1 MTTIIRK
8 TEREY
13 GLDLLRSLSMVFV
26 IVLHLIG
33 HGGLGEMFRDGTP
46 AGILVSLA
54 NFAVYPAVDCFV
66 LLSGYLLCE
75 RPFRVERIIKVW
87 LPAVFWSVVIQCIF
101 FLKDPDS
108 ISAGTVVYMFLPVLN
123 GRYWF
128 LNAYIVMMLLSPVMN
143 RILRSMSKWQ
153 LRGILLSCV
162 LIFCVAPIFALGSD
176 VFKTQSGY
184 GFAWFLALYLCG
196 GYIRLYTPKLNRKQ
210 SGYALLS
217 YVGFVVG
224 QLLWVW
230 ITGLLNDRLVLAGAL
245 SGLFLRY
252 TSIPVFGSAL
262 CLLHYFRSERF
273 SEPGCLPA
281 FLGRLSGLVFAVYLI
296 HDHPLIRE
304 TVVQNMFRGM
314 EETAWYLTLLWAAGV
329 VCVIFLLCVAAEWI
343 RAKLFRVLRLDAAA
357 ENLCRKL
364 TDQLTLLLK
373 R

>member
-1 MTTIIRK
+1 MTTTIRK

-33 HGGLGEMFRDGTP
+33 HGGLGEMFRGGSA
-46 AGILVSLA
+46 AGILVSLV
-54 NFAVYPAVDCFV
+54 NFAAYPAVNCFV
-66 LLSGYLLCE
+66 VLSGYLLCE
-75 RPFRVERIIKVW
+75 RQFRVERIVKAW
-87 LPAVFWSVVIQCIF
+87 LPAVFWSAVIQCIF
-101 FLKDPDS
+101 FLKNPDS
-108 ISAGTVVYMFLPVLN
+108 ISTETVVYMFLPLLN

-128 LNAYIVMMLLSPVMN
+128 LNAYIVMMLLSPALN
-143 RILRSMSKWQ
+143 RILRDMSKWQ

-176 VFKTQSGY
+176 VFKTQNGY
-184 GFAWFLALYLCG
+184 GFAWFLALYLWG
-196 GYIRLYTPKLNRKQ
+196 GYIRLYTPKLKRKQ
-210 SGYALLS
+210 SCCALLS
-217 YVGFVVG
+217 YAGFVVG

-230 ITGLLNDRLVLAGAL
+230 LTGMLNDRVALAGEL

-273 SEPGCLPA
+273 SEPGRLA
-281 FLGRLSGLVFAVYLI
+281 DVFGRLSDLVFAVYLI

-304 TVVQNMFRGM
+304 TVIQNVFRGM
-314 EETAWYLTLLWAAGV
+314 KDTAWYLTLLWAAGM
-329 VCVIFLLCVAAEWI
+329 VCLIFLFCVAAEWL
-343 RAKLFRVLRLDAAA
+343 RVKLFRVLRLDAAA
-357 ENLCRKL
+357 ENLCWKL